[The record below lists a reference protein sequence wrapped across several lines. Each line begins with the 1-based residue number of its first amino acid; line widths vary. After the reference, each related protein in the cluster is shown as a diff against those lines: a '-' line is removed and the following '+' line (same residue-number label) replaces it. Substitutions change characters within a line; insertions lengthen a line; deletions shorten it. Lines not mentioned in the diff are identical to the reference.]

1 VERVGILGGTFN
13 PPHLG
18 HLALAQR
25 AASELDLAGVH
36 LIPAHT
42 PPHKR
47 AEPEPGAQHR
57 VEMCR
62 LLVEDA
68 PGLSV
73 CALEV
78 ERGGTSYTVDTLRS
92 IHAAHPEVEMTLI
105 TGADSARTIPG
116 WREPLA
122 LFELAD
128 VAVAAREGTDREAVA
143 GALAPLLGGAR
154 LEFLRAPMLD
164 VSSSQARERA
174 ARGEDLEDLV
184 GARVARYIS
193 EHGLYRERVGA
204 T

>member
-1 VERVGILGGTFN
+1 MGILGGTFN

-57 VEMCR
+57 VDMCR

-73 CALEV
+73 CAMEV
-78 ERGGTSYTVDTLRS
+78 ERGGTSYTVQTLREV
-92 IHAAHPEVEMTLI
+92 HAAHADFEITLI
-105 TGADSARTIPG
+105 AGADSARGIPG
-116 WREPLA
+116 WREASA

-128 VAVAAREGTDREAVA
+128 LAVAAREGTDRRAVEA
-143 GALAPLLGGAR
+143 ALETVSGGAR
-154 LEFLRAPMLD
+154 ISFLAAPMLD

-174 ARGEDLEDLV
+174 ARGEPLADLV
-184 GARVARYIS
+184 GAPVAEYVAAQ
-193 EHGLYRERVGA
+193 GLYRTEARAG
-204 T
+204 